1 MNFFDNNKLNKAK
14 KINLTVDQMLQ
25 KANEGLMKGK
35 IQEAEMFY
43 RTILNA
49 NPENPD
55 ANHNLALI
63 QISKNKSELALP
75 LFKKAVEV
83 NPNIEQFWLSYID
96 ALIVERQFDNAE
108 LALKKVIHKVVSKEN
123 YKILTQKLLSIKSNN
138 YLIHNP
144 PQSDMH
150 KLLNHYQN
158 GQFNDAE
165 NLASSLSKQFP
176 NHPFSWKIL
185 GALFGQ
191 AGREVEAL
199 NANQI
204 AVQLAPQDASVHNNL
219 ANTLRGMGRLKDAE
233 ANYRQ
238 AIAIKPDFAE
248 AYNNLGTTMSEMGR
262 LKDAETNYR
271 HATVLK
277 SNFAEAYFNLGVMFF
292 EANEYKKAIEQF
304 KSTDFGKSKS
314 YLLRCLYLE
323 DEKSLF
329 FNQLDYLINQG
340 EITAI
345 IGSLGCR
352 SALKY
357 GIEKPNL
364 FCKDPLK
371 YVLNVNLKNKYD
383 FEKIFIDTALTIL
396 NEDKI
401 PYRDQ
406 TLLTNGRQTSGNL
419 FNLEPEFTKEIQA
432 VICAEVDNY
441 KAYYKDSKEGLI
453 VNWPDDYSISGWL
466 ISMKSGSKI
475 KPHMHECGWL
485 SGSVYINVPPKKNI
499 DSGNLVVCIE
509 DEEYLDGSVENPKNI
524 IDVVTGSLALFPASL
539 LHYTIPFAS
548 EDDRIVLA
556 FDVIPK
562 QFCHCLIFYYFY
574 LTQILV
580 YKSYD

>member
-1 MNFFDNNKLNKAK
+1 MNFVDNNKFNKEK
-14 KINLTVDQMLQ
+14 KINLTIDQMLL
-25 KANEGLMKGK
+25 KANELLMKGE

-43 RTILNA
+43 RTILNS
-49 NPENPD
+49 NPKNPD

-75 LFKKAVEV
+75 LFKKAVDV

-96 ALIVERQFDNAE
+96 ALIVERQFDKAE
-108 LALKKVIHKVVSKEN
+108 IALKKVTNKVVSEGN
-123 YKILTQKLLSIKSNN
+123 CKILTQKLLSIKSDN
-138 YLIHNP
+138 YSIHNP
-144 PQSDMH
+144 PQNDMQ
-150 KLLNHYQN
+150 KLLNYYQN
-158 GQFNDAE
+158 GQFNDSE
-165 NLASSLSKQFP
+165 NLALSLSKQFP

-191 AGREVEAL
+191 AGREIEAL
-199 NANQI
+199 NANQL
-204 AVQLAPQDASVHNNL
+204 AVQLAPQDASVYNNL

-233 ANYRQ
+233 ANYRK
-238 AIAIKPDFAE
+238 AIAIKPEFAE
-248 AYNNLGTTMSEMGR
+248 AYNNLGTTMAEMGR
-262 LKDAETNYR
+262 LEDAETNYR

-277 SNFAEAYFNLGVMFF
+277 SDFAEAYFNLGVMFF

-329 FNQLDYLINQG
+329 FNQLDYLTNQG
-340 EITAI
+340 EITAL

-364 FCKDPLK
+364 FCKDPMK

-383 FEKIFIDTALTIL
+383 FEKIFVETSITIL

-401 PYRDQ
+401 PYRAQ
-406 TLLTNGRQTSGNL
+406 SLLTNGRQTSGNL
-419 FNLEPEFTKEIQA
+419 FNLEPEFTKEMKAI
-432 VICAEVDNY
+432 ICAEVDNY
-441 KAYYKDSKEGLI
+441 KAYYKDSNEGLI
-453 VNWPDDYSISGWL
+453 VHWPDNYTISGWL

-485 SGSVYINVPPKKNI
+485 SGSVYINVPPKKNT

-509 DEEYLDGSVENPKNI
+509 DEKYLDGSVENPKNI

-562 QFCHCLIFYYFY
+562 
-574 LTQILV
+574 
-580 YKSYD
+580 

>member
-1 MNFFDNNKLNKAK
+1 MNFVDNNKFNKAK
-14 KINLTVDQMLQ
+14 KNNLTIDQMLL
-25 KANEGLMKGK
+25 KANELLMKGE

-43 RTILNA
+43 RTILNS
-49 NPENPD
+49 NPKNPD

-75 LFKKAVEV
+75 LFKKAVDV
-83 NPNIEQFWLSYID
+83 NPNIEQFWLSYIN

-108 LALKKVIHKVVSKEN
+108 LALKKVTNKVVSEGN
-123 YKILTQKLLSIKSNN
+123 CKILTQKLLSIKFDN
-138 YLIHNP
+138 YSIHNP
-144 PQSDMH
+144 PQNDMQ

-165 NLASSLSKQFP
+165 NLALSLSKQFP

-191 AGREVEAL
+191 AGREIEAL
-199 NANQI
+199 NANQL
-204 AVQLAPQDASVHNNL
+204 AVQLAPQDASVYNNL

-233 ANYRQ
+233 ANYRK
-238 AIAIKPDFAE
+238 AIAIKPEFAE
-248 AYNNLGTTMSEMGR
+248 AYNNLGTTMAEMGR
-262 LKDAETNYR
+262 LEDAETNYR

-277 SNFAEAYFNLGVMFF
+277 SDFAEAYFNLGVMFF
-292 EANEYKKAIEQF
+292 EANEYKKAMEQF

-329 FNQLDYLINQG
+329 FNQLDYLTNQG
-340 EITAI
+340 EITAL

-383 FEKIFIDTALTIL
+383 FEKIFVETSITIL

-401 PYRDQ
+401 PYRAQ
-406 TLLTNGRQTSGNL
+406 SLLTNGRQTSGNL
-419 FNLEPEFTKEIQA
+419 FNLEPEFTKEMKAI
-432 VICAEVDNY
+432 ICAEVDNY

-453 VNWPDDYSISGWL
+453 VHWPDNYTISGWL

-485 SGSVYINVPPKKNI
+485 SGSVYINVPSKKNT

-509 DEEYLDGSVENPKNI
+509 EERLTGEDRLQEKSIN
-524 IDVVTGSLALFPASL
+524 VVTGSLCLFPASL
-539 LHYTIPFAS
+539 LHYTIPFES
-548 EDDRIVLA
+548 EKERIVLA
-556 FDVIPK
+556 FDVVPK
-562 QFCHCLIFYYFY
+562 C
-574 LTQILV
+574 
-580 YKSYD
+580 